1 MVIIE
6 SREAD
11 IQRET
16 RELYAEI
23 KPYLDDGKS
32 FTYAL
37 KKLGKST
44 NNKSGWYKRLREYT
58 VSQGYVMRQRRGFK
72 E

>member
-6 SREAD
+6 SREED

-16 RELYAEI
+16 RELYAQI
-23 KPYLDDGKS
+23 KPYLDEGKS

-37 KKLGKST
+37 KKIGKGI
-44 NNKSGWYKRLREYT
+44 NVKSGWYQRLREYT
-58 VSQGYVMRQRRGFK
+58 INQGYVMRQRRGFK